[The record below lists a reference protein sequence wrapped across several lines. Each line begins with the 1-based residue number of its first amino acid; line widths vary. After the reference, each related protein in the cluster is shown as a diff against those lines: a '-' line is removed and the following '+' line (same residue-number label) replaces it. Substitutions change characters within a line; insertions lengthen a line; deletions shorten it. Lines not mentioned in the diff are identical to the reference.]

1 MGNTIGLSYSFKCP
15 KIAELLGMVNGKNGN
30 CKEELPKKPVGRLL
44 AVCRPTVGR
53 QTADSFCPKYRL
65 PVGRQSADCW

>member
-44 AVCRPTVGR
+44 ADRRLTVFARNIGYLSADSRPTVGDVSVTCR
-53 QTADSFCPKYRL
+53 
-65 PVGRQSADCW
+65 